1 MGQHTGKLFVDPVI
15 LEEPRA
21 RVYLAVGH
29 QTEANKRVGRTDVI
43 HEPIWRH
50 DANKQCGFRQR
61 DHGKRAQFQERHR
74 VTTCSHVVCHV
85 VIYSLQVSIF
95 HKILA
100 TIMFYIT
107 SYYVI
112 LVPFV

>member
-43 HEPIWRH
+43 HQPIWRH

-61 DHGKRAQFQERHR
+61 DHSERAQFQERHR
-74 VTTCSHVVCHV
+74 VTGHVVRHV
-85 VIYSLQVSIF
+85 IICSLQMSIVSQTNWQLSCLY
-95 HKILA
+95 H
-100 TIMFYIT
+100 
-107 SYYVI
+107 
-112 LVPFV
+112 